1 MTIAHKEA
9 LLPFR
14 KRPWLVFPVRPRS
27 RERSFLLYNERLLKT
42 SCSLTPDLE
51 QDKKMII
58 WQLANWPVH
67 HHVCLLCLWSLGQVC
82 SNQPGAIRWNFL
94 SQLFPTW
101 LRSLTGSQCNDD
113 ASDFSHGDDDHND
126 DGGDF
131 SQKKKNIIPWD
142 YWT

>member
-51 QDKKMII
+51 QDKKMIMLFWRWPI
-58 WQLANWPVH
+58 GQSTIMFVFFVCDPLAKFAQTNPVQ
-67 HHVCLLCLWSLGQVC
+67 SDGI
-82 SNQPGAIRWNFL
+82 S
-94 SQLFPTW
+94 S
-101 LRSLTGSQCNDD
+101 RSYFRLD
-113 ASDFSHGDDDHND
+113 SDL
-126 DGGDF
+126 
-131 SQKKKNIIPWD
+131 
-142 YWT
+142 